1 MSHSIPTIDW
11 QEPAAE
17 GKRQSFR
24 VRKILGPD
32 GTEVRALTTR
42 YSFAEGRFVR
52 NDGPH
57 GGKRVHTFPRQ
68 AYYCDGRF
76 WRISR
81 TPLDSE
87 GREWKAFLA
96 PISGTI
102 VDVYPIQS
110 AQEGIPAV
118 DIKCR
123 DGFPVEV
130 AGALP
135 WSSDSG
141 IPFAEG
147 IAPWLK
153 LDRKPRKR
161 TAKAA

>member
-1 MSHSIPTIDW
+1 MYSIPTICW
-11 QEPAAE
+11 QEPADE

-24 VRKILGPD
+24 FRKIIDAD

-42 YSFAEGRFVR
+42 YSYAEGRFVR
-52 NDGPH
+52 NDGPR

-68 AYYCDGRF
+68 AYYLDGRF
-76 WRISR
+76 YRISR
-81 TPLDSE
+81 APLDSE
-87 GREWKAFLA
+87 GREWTAFLA

-102 VDVYPIQS
+102 VDVYPLQS
-110 AQEGIPAV
+110 AQEGIPDVAIV
-118 DIKCR
+118 CR
-123 DGFPVEV
+123 DGFPMSVS
-130 AGALP
+130 GALP

-161 TAKAA
+161 TEKAA